1 MYVIVMQQY
10 NIFEAEFNTK
20 YMNLHVHVLT
30 CFIFH
35 DKIWENMCIKSNVYI
50 ILKHMTSTYNIVY
63 VYKNM
68 YMT

>member
-1 MYVIVMQQY
+1 MYVIVMQLY

-35 DKIWENMCIKSNVYI
+35 DKIWEICVLNQMF
-50 ILKHMTSTYNIVY
+50 ILY
-63 VYKNM
+63 
-68 YMT
+68 